1 MARYLSELF
10 LERPTQ
16 FGLRGDKY
24 FWDYLEMFFSKIEF
38 PYSEKSLTEDIYQIF
53 YNVCGEHLRTD
64 VRFYVEE
71 FSHGGMS
78 SGQLS
83 GEFWIDKGI
92 PLIVS
97 RYRKIMLESGL
108 EREI

>member
-38 PYSEKSLTEDIYQIF
+38 PYSEKKSDRGY
-53 YNVCGEHLRTD
+53 
-64 VRFYVEE
+64 
-71 FSHGGMS
+71 
-78 SGQLS
+78 LS
-83 GEFWIDKGI
+83 NI
-92 PLIVS
+92 L
-97 RYRKIMLESGL
+97 
-108 EREI
+108 

>member
-1 MARYLSELF
+1 MSKFRYLFTAVSRSFLF
-10 LERPTQ
+10 EYSD
-16 FGLRGDKY
+16 DK
-24 FWDYLEMFFSKIEF
+24 
-38 PYSEKSLTEDIYQIF
+38 IYQIF

-64 VRFYVEE
+64 VRPYVEE

>member
-1 MARYLSELF
+1 M
-10 LERPTQ
+10 
-16 FGLRGDKY
+16 
-24 FWDYLEMFFSKIEF
+24 
-38 PYSEKSLTEDIYQIF
+38 
-53 YNVCGEHLRTD
+53 RTD
-64 VRFYVEE
+64 VRSYVEE

-97 RYRKIMLESGL
+97 RYRKIMLEAGL